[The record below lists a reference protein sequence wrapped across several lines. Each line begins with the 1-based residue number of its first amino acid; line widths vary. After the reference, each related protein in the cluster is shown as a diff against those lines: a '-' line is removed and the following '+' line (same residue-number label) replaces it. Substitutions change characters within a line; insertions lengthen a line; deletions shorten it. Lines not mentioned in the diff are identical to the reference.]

1 MPNEYDD
8 PVHPNAIASAVAL
21 TIELAAR
28 SPFRITDEVVRQAVD
43 AVFCT
48 CVTTASDAVAKDQ
61 APVHTGLISEVRQQA
76 ERYGI
81 HDAADTTASDMVDYA
96 SEQSFPASDPPA
108 WIWR

>member
-21 TIELAAR
+21 TIELAAQY
-28 SPFRITDEVVRQAVD
+28 PFRVTDEVARQAVD

-48 CVTTASDAVAKDQ
+48 CVTTASDAVAQGQ
-61 APVHTGLISEVRQQA
+61 APVHTALISEVRQQA
-76 ERYGI
+76 ERYSMHGAS
-81 HDAADTTASDMVDYA
+81 DGAGSDMVDRA

>member
-8 PVHPNAIASAVAL
+8 PVYSNAIASAVAL
-21 TIELAAR
+21 TLELAAR
-28 SPFRITDEVVRQAVD
+28 YPCQVTDEVARQAVD

-48 CVTTASDAVAKDQ
+48 CVTTASDAVAQGQ

-76 ERYGI
+76 ERYSI
-81 HDAADTTASDMVDYA
+81 HGATDGAASDMADRA